1 MKGTRHTG
9 WPGEMLQHLAIT
21 RERVGQWT
29 RQGLV
34 VVLSTL
40 MIMIPIGQGEAF
52 ADSYPSS
59 ADYGQQS
66 AQPLSAGQLDQLV
79 APIAIYPDALVAQV
93 LAAATYPTQVVEAD
107 RWLRAEGN
115 APPQQ
120 IAADAENQNWDPSVK
135 ALTAFPTVLA
145 QMDRNIQWTTDLGN
159 AYYNQ
164 PQDVMDSIQALRQ
177 KAEAAG
183 QLQSTPQQVVSNDD
197 GAIQIAPANPN
208 VVYVPTYDPWTV
220 YGAPVAAYPGYY
232 APSYGDFWGGL
243 AVGFGVATAVGF
255 LSHWGWGWGHWGMGW
270 NNHAI
275 FYNHNNYFTR
285 STTVINR
292 GFNRPGGSF
301 SRPNAGYRG
310 AAGSYR
316 GAVGE
321 NRLGGYG
328 GRPGGVNG
336 RPSASFS
343 RPAGNYGGPGASRPN
358 YATRGTSPRP
368 TGAFNRPGA
377 SAYRPSGVSQ
387 PNAGYR
393 GAGGYGG
400 RPGGA
405 FNRPSAGFNRPA
417 GNSHFSGGSPRVTIP
432 KEPMNR
438 GSFAHSGGH
447 SSGGGNHWS
456 GGGGHSS
463 GGSHMSAHG
472 GHSGGGHGRHG

>member
-1 MKGTRHTG
+1 MKGTSG
-9 WPGEMLQHLAIT
+9 WPGEMLRHLAVT
-21 RERVGQWT
+21 RKRVGRWT

-34 VVLSTL
+34 AVLSTL
-40 MIMIPIGQGEAF
+40 MIMIPIGQGQAF
-52 ADSYPSS
+52 ADSG

-66 AQPLSAGQLDQLV
+66 QQPMSADQLDQLV
-79 APIAIYPDALVAQV
+79 APIALYPDALVAQV

-135 ALTAFPTVLA
+135 ALTAFPAVLA

-177 KAEAAG
+177 NAEAGG
-183 QLQSTPQQVVSNDD
+183 QLQSTPQQVVSNDS
-197 GAIQIAPANPN
+197 GAITIVPANPT

-220 YGAPVAAYPGYY
+220 YGAPIAVYPGYY
-232 APSYGDFWGGL
+232 YAPAYGSFWGGL

-255 LSHWGWGWGHWGMGW
+255 FSHWGWGWGHWGMGW
-270 NNHAI
+270 QNHAI
-275 FYNHNNYFTR
+275 FYNRTNYFTH

-292 GFNRPGGSF
+292 GFNRPGGP
-301 SRPNAGYRG
+301 SRNYAARGAYSSHGGFNRPGGTPNAG
-310 AAGSYR
+310 YR

-321 NRLGGYG
+321 NRLGNY
-328 GRPGGVNG
+328 GRPGGVSG

-343 RPAGNYGGPGASRPN
+343 RPAGNYGGLGASRPN
-358 YATRGTSPRP
+358 YATRGANPRS
-368 TGAFNRPGA
+368 TGAFNRAGG
-377 SAYRPSGVSQ
+377 SSYRSSGVSQ

-405 FNRPSAGFNRPA
+405 INHPSASFNRPP
-417 GNSHFSGGSPRVTIP
+417 GNNGHFSGGPPRVTMP
-432 KEPMNR
+432 REPMNR
-438 GSFAHSGGH
+438 GSFARSGGH
-447 SSGGGNHWS
+447 SSGGG
-456 GGGGHSS
+456 GHSS
-463 GGSHMSAHG
+463 GSGHVAR
-472 GHSGGGHGRHG
+472 GHSSGGHGRHG